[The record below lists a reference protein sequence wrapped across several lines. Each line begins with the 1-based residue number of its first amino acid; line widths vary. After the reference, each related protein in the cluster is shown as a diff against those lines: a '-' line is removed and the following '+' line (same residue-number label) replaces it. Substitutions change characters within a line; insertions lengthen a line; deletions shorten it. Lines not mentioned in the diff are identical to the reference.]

1 MLSQEQLIDESEDI
15 YEVERIVGERLGA
28 SDAPEYRVKWK
39 GWADKYNTW
48 EPWENLDGAEELLE
62 NFKRNSGANKKKPK
76 KRKKADDD

>member
-48 EPWENLDGAEELLE
+48 EPWENLDGAEEALE
-62 NFKRNSGANKKKPK
+62 NFKRNSGANKKKSK